1 VTDTIATLGIVLRG
15 DAKAFD
21 AALAKAQRDLL
32 AFQRQA
38 DKARVT
44 LPSAGGAGG
53 RGQATSLAR
62 EEAAAL
68 SFARARASLLRQSGD
83 LAGAERVLQGALGAT
98 TVSTTATVNAQRQ
111 LLTVQ
116 QQAAGSTSGLASAV
130 GGLQTAFGA
139 LGIGVGLQQVVQ
151 FGVESINAAN
161 RLEDMQT
168 SLRAIAGDTET
179 YNKVIAAAQANQKLF
194 GGSLAE
200 NVEDMT
206 SFVISSRTAGVEME
220 TLIDISKRLAA
231 FDPGQGLKGANIA
244 LRELL
249 SGNTRSLQGRFELPA
264 AALRAMGDESLSATE
279 KLAKLDEFLNG
290 VGLTT
295 EALNGRL
302 ANTSQNYR
310 DLGIAVDELKTS
322 IGSILAEALA
332 PTAEGAATLATGF
345 ADLFERMAGGVDLIQ
360 AMNQAALEGATS
372 FEDYQSRMRM
382 AAEETGIFL
391 QQSQLIQGQLG
402 FFAPL
407 FNAAAGAAG
416 AYGGSIGNLGQQQ
429 VEAAIAAREQAAA
442 TQAASVATLDGAAA
456 TGNFT
461 AAYIQ
466 AQGAVEA
473 ETQAI
478 NEAISASNAD
488 ALAKLEEAAAA
499 EEAKIRHEALEQ
511 AILQAAAAG
520 GSAEAAAQRIA
531 AQFIGVE
538 APAVLALIN
547 LHRELAAARANAAAP
562 PRVNNV
568 PARLRPGYGGQAP
581 SDVARAEKAATDAA
595 AARQQQLLATGNAA
609 QIATLR
615 EREYQQAVKLFGASS
630 TQAIDAQTDL
640 IRARQQL
647 TAEQQRATKAATK
660 GTGGG
665 GGSGGGT
672 SAAAKAAE
680 KEVKE
685 RERLAEKMAEI
696 DERRFEESIEA
707 ETRYQERVLA
717 VIEDYNER
725 KREAQEAF
733 ADQQFEDRA
742 DFYAGLASI
751 DDQGI
756 RQRASAAFEAAAV
769 RAGELE
775 GTKGADVAA
784 AYEAESAKIIADR
797 ARREAEIAK
806 LREDGKKGEA
816 EYLQGVDQLRRT
828 AEDRRLSRIEAGTDS
843 LEADKNKALD
853 EAAVERQ
860 DALAE
865 AAVKAGDAQAE
876 AQGRGLEATLLQNQ
890 ALERQLELLR
900 QGGGLVPAGPASP
913 APLPASTATPAPAA
927 AAAPALPGAPTGS
940 GTVPVSD
947 AGVMA
952 TLQAMQADLGGRLS
966 AVERAV
972 GRVAQRSTVGGLG

>member
-1 VTDTIATLGIVLRG
+1 VTDTIATLGVVLKG
-15 DAKAFD
+15 DAKALD

-53 RGQATSLAR
+53 RGQTASLAR

-83 LAGAERVLQGALGAT
+83 LAGAERVLQGALNAT
-98 TVSTTATVNAQRQ
+98 SSSTTATVNAQRQ
-111 LLTVQ
+111 LVTIQ
-116 QQAAGSTSGLASAV
+116 QQAAGSTKSLAGTL
-130 GGLQTAFGA
+130 GGLNTA
-139 LGIGVGLQQVVQ
+139 LGAAGLGLGVSTLIR
-151 FGVESINAAN
+151 FGEESITAAN

-220 TLIDISKRLAA
+220 SLIDISKRLAA

-264 AALRAMGDESLSATE
+264 AALKAMGDESLSATE
-279 KLAKLDEFLNG
+279 KLAKLDEFLNT

-302 ANTSQNYR
+302 ENTSQSYR
-310 DLGIAVDELKTS
+310 DLGIAVDELKTKL
-322 IGSILAEALA
+322 GGLLAEGFQPTADGAALA
-332 PTAEGAATLATGF
+332 ATGISDFITQAQGGEVALSAVQQALVESSGSYAEYLAAVDQVNQAHVGVGDSSNFFVTALAAINPAIAESIALSLSAANQTQALSQAEYEAATATETHAAATLA
-345 ADLFERMAGGVDLIQ
+345 
-360 AMNQAALEGATS
+360 S
-372 FEDYQSRMRM
+372 
-382 AAEETGIFL
+382 
-391 QQSQLIQGQLG
+391 
-402 FFAPL
+402 
-407 FNAAAGAAG
+407 AAAGG
-416 AYGGSIGNLGQQQ
+416 
-429 VEAAIAAREQAAA
+429 
-442 TQAASVATLDGAAA
+442 D
-456 TGNFT
+456 FT
-461 AAYIQ
+461 AAYLQ

-478 NEAISASNAD
+478 HEAVAASNAD

-499 EEAKIRHEALEQ
+499 EEAKLRHEALEQ
-511 AILQAAAAG
+511 AILHAAAAG
-520 GSAEAAAQRIA
+520 GSAEAAAARIA
-531 AQFIGVE
+531 AQFNGVE

-562 PRVNNV
+562 ARVNNV
-568 PARLRPGYGGQAP
+568 PPSLRPGYGGSAP
-581 SDVARAEKAATDAA
+581 GDVARAEQAATKAADA
-595 AARQQQLLATGNAA
+595 RRQQLLATGNAA

-680 KEVKE
+680 KEIKE
-685 RERLAEKMAEI
+685 REKLAEKMAEI

-769 RAGELE
+769 KAGELE

-890 ALERQLELLR
+890 ALEHQLELLR
-900 QGGGLVPAGPASP
+900 QGGGLVPGGPQGGGIPALP
-913 APLPASTATPAPAA
+913 APTTAPAPAA
-927 AAAPALPGAPTGS
+927 TAAPALPGAPAGGGAT
-940 GTVPVSD
+940 PVSD